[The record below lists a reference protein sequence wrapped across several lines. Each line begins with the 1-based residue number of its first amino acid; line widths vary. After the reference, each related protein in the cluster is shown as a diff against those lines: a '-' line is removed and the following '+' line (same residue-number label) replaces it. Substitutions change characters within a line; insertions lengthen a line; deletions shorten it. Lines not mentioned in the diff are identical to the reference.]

1 MSHALPSGVF
11 FQSHAAERALL
22 RTPPQR
28 MWLVGLLLA
37 LVALPWA
44 ANDYWLGVLTLAG
57 VTLVAVLGLQITVG
71 MAGQLNLGQSAFVG
85 VGAFVAAALAA
96 QGFSLWVCIP
106 AAAFAA
112 GAVSIVFGLPAVRIK
127 GFYLALTTIAAQIM
141 FPIVMI
147 RLPERWFGGTAG
159 LPVDPPLV
167 FGVAA
172 DTPRAIY
179 WLVLAV
185 AAIAFLGAANLQRSR
200 IGRAFRA
207 MHDNDIAS
215 SVIGVDLARTKILA
229 FFAGAFVA
237 GLSGALYAYYVRYVS
252 TEQFTLWLSVWY
264 VGMLIVGGL
273 HKPLGAVLGVLAI
286 TALHEG
292 VHATGALVL
301 AGLSGI
307 ANVSGGTVF
316 ALTNVVLGGVIVLM
330 LLFEPL
336 GLQRRWALLKA
347 AYRIWP
353 YPRG

>member
-1 MSHALPSGVF
+1 MSASLPSGVHF
-11 FQSHAAERALL
+11 SSHAAERALV
-22 RTPPQR
+22 RTGPQR
-28 MWLVGLLLA
+28 LWLAAFLLA
-37 LVALPWA
+37 CVAMPWVGG
-44 ANDYWLGVLTLAG
+44 DYLLGVLTLAG
-57 VTLVAVLGLQITVG
+57 VTLVAVLGLQVTVG
-71 MAGQLNLGQSAFVG
+71 LAGQLNLGQSAFVG
-85 VGAFVAAALAA
+85 VGAFVAAALAG
-96 QGFSLWVCIP
+96 QGWSPWLCIP
-106 AAAFAA
+106 AAAFGA
-112 GAVSIVFGLPAVRIK
+112 GAVSVLFGLPAVRIK

-147 RLPERWFGGTAG
+147 RLPDRWFGGTAG
-159 LPVDPPLV
+159 LPVDPPVV

-185 AAIAFLGAANLQRSR
+185 VAVAFLGAANLGRSR

-207 MHDNDIAS
+207 MRDNDIAS

-229 FFAGAFVA
+229 FFAGAFYA
-237 GLSGALYAYYVRYVS
+237 GISGALYAYYVRYVS
-252 TEQFTLWLSVWY
+252 TDQFTLWLSVWY

-273 HKPLGAVLGVLAI
+273 HTPLGAVLGVLAI
-286 TALHEG
+286 TVLHEG
-292 VHATGALVL
+292 VHAIGAKSLL
-301 AGLSGI
+301 LLSGI
-307 ANVSGGTVF
+307 SNVSGGTVF

-336 GLQRRWALLKA
+336 GLAHRWTLLKA

>member
-1 MSHALPSGVF
+1 MSSALPSGVF
-11 FQSHAAERALL
+11 FRSHAAERALL
-22 RTPPQR
+22 RTWPQR
-28 MWLVGLLLA
+28 LWLVSFLLA
-37 LVALPWA
+37 LCALPWA
-44 ANDYWLGVLTLAG
+44 ASDYVLGVLTLAG
-57 VTLVAVLGLQITVG
+57 VTLVAVLGLQITIG

-96 QGFSLWVCIP
+96 KGWSLWVCIP
-106 AAAFAA
+106 AAALAS
-112 GAVSIVFGLPAVRIK
+112 GAVSILFGLPAVRIK

-141 FPIVMI
+141 FPVVMI
-147 RLPERWFGGTAG
+147 RLPDHWFGGTAG

-172 DTPRAIY
+172 DTPRSIY
-179 WLVLAV
+179 WLVLGV
-185 AAIAFLGAANLQRSR
+185 VVLAFLGAANLGRSR

-229 FFAGAFVA
+229 FFAGAFYA
-237 GLSGALYAYYVRYVS
+237 GVSGALYAYYVRYVS
-252 TEQFTLWLSVWY
+252 TDQFTLWLSVWY

-273 HKPLGAVLGVLAI
+273 HTPLGAVLGVAAI
-286 TALHEG
+286 TVLHEG
-292 VHATGALVL
+292 VHAMGAVVL

-307 ANVSGGTVF
+307 SNVSGGTVF
-316 ALTNVVLGGVIVLM
+316 AMTNVVLGGVIVLM

-336 GLQRRWALLKA
+336 GLARRWALLKA

>member
-1 MSHALPSGVF
+1 MSSALPSGVF

-28 MWLVGLLLA
+28 LWLVGLLLA
-37 LVALPWA
+37 LLALPWA

-96 QGFSLWVCIP
+96 QGFSLWLCIP
-106 AAAFAA
+106 AAAFAS
-112 GAVSIVFGLPAVRIK
+112 GAVSVAFGLPAVRIK

-179 WLVLAV
+179 WLVLVVV
-185 AAIAFLGAANLQRSR
+185 ALAFLGAANLQRSR

-207 MHDNDIAS
+207 MHDNDTAS

-229 FFAGAFVA
+229 FFAGAFFA
-237 GLSGALYAYYVRYVS
+237 GISGALYAYYVRYVS

-301 AGLSGI
+301 AGLRGVS
-307 ANVSGGTVF
+307 NVSGGTVF

-336 GLQRRWALLKA
+336 GLQHRWGLLKA

>member
-11 FQSHAAERALL
+11 FQSHAVERALL
-22 RTPPQR
+22 RTPLQR

-229 FFAGAFVA
+229 FFAGAFFA

>member
-1 MSHALPSGVF
+1 MSALPSGVF
-11 FQSHAAERALL
+11 FQSHGAERALV
-22 RTPPQR
+22 RTLPQR
-28 MWLVGLLLA
+28 LWLVGF
-37 LVALPWA
+37 LVALVGLPWMLS
-44 ANDYWLGVLTLAG
+44 DYMLGVATLAG
-57 VTLVAVLGLQITVG
+57 VTLVAVLGLQITIG

-85 VGAFVAAALAA
+85 VGAFTAASLASH
-96 QGFSLWVCIP
+96 GFGLWVCIP
-106 AAAFAA
+106 AAALVA
-112 GAVSIVFGLPAVRIK
+112 GAVSIAFGLPALRIK

-147 RLPERWFGGTAG
+147 RLPDRWFGGTAG

-167 FGVAA
+167 FGQAA

-179 WLVLAV
+179 WLVLVV
-185 AAIAFLGAANLQRSR
+185 AAIAFLGAANLGRSR

-229 FFAGAFVA
+229 FFAGALFA
-237 GLSGALYAYYVRYVS
+237 GVSGALYAYYVRYVS

-273 HKPLGAVLGVLAI
+273 HTPLGAVLGVVAI

-292 VHATGALVL
+292 VHAMGGVML

-307 ANVSGGTVF
+307 SNVSGGTVF

-336 GLQRRWALLKA
+336 GLAHRWALLKA

>member
-1 MSHALPSGVF
+1 MSSALPSGVF
-11 FQSHAAERALL
+11 FQSYADERALL
-22 RTPPQR
+22 RTWPQR
-28 MWLVGLLLA
+28 LWMITFLLA
-37 LVALPWA
+37 MVALPWA
-44 ANDYWLGVLTLAG
+44 ANDYLLGVLTLAG
-57 VTLVAVLGLQITVG
+57 VTLVAVLGLHITIG

-85 VGAFVAAALAA
+85 VGAFVAAALASK
-96 QGFSLWVCIP
+96 GWSMWVCIP
-106 AAAFAA
+106 AAAFAS
-112 GAVSIVFGLPAVRIK
+112 GAVSILFGLPAVRIK

-141 FPIVMI
+141 FPVVMI
-147 RLPERWFGGTAG
+147 RLPDHWFGGTAG

-172 DTPRAIY
+172 DTPRSIY

-185 AAIAFLGAANLQRSR
+185 VVLAFLAAANLGNSR

-229 FFAGAFVA
+229 FFAGAFYA
-237 GLSGALYAYYVRYVS
+237 GISGALYAYYVRYVS
-252 TEQFTLWLSVWY
+252 TDQFTLWLSVWY

-273 HKPLGAVLGVLAI
+273 HTPLGAVLGVVAI
-286 TALHEG
+286 TLLHEG
-292 VHATGALVL
+292 VHAMGSVVL
-301 AGLSGI
+301 ASLSGI
-307 ANVSGGTVF
+307 SNVSGGTVF
-316 ALTNVVLGGVIVLM
+316 AMTNVVLGGVIVLM

-336 GLQRRWALLKA
+336 GLARRWALVKA